1 MYSSNLRSTAGGCLR
16 DRWNP
21 PRSLLLTLSKLNNGH
36 NGLKLPITWSKNNHG
51 VYVQDKDDVEA
62 AECLQFVQSGL
73 LTFLDT
79 LHINGLIELH
89 KIVWDWRRSF
99 EETEQEIAKKIE
111 TICSSSR
118 QATILTHSTGAL
130 LAWPTI
136 SRHPEFFSCWINA
149 AGCLLKGNNLFLSDF
164 DRGYM
169 MGSLRMLSKEAF
181 FTFPG
186 LYSYFAILG
195 EEFGGTG
202 ESDLIDSDG
211 KYYTPQEIDIHK
223 VSTWEEFK
231 LGIFGWKSQ
240 VTAQEREHLQHCLD
254 TAKRFRQKT
263 VLKGGNPHD
272 SSFLDKDRNAY
283 NHLKIVCYGTDKLKS
298 HSAFEID
305 INNKTIDTSVS
316 KLQAS
321 GDGTLFA
328 TNWQQVPGG
337 LKREIVMAEDG
348 SNHVSLV
355 NDKKLRGV
363 LLDNFF
369 AGDELKRASA
379 ESLLK

>member
-1 MYSSNLRSTAGGCLR
+1 M
-16 DRWNP
+16 
-21 PRSLLLTLSKLNNGH
+21 
-36 NGLKLPITWSKNNHG
+36 
-51 VYVQDKDDVEA
+51 
-62 AECLQFVQSGL
+62 
-73 LTFLDT
+73 
-79 LHINGLIELH
+79 
-89 KIVWDWRRSF
+89 
-99 EETEQEIAKKIE
+99 
-111 TICSSSR
+111 
-118 QATILTHSTGAL
+118 
-130 LAWPTI
+130 
-136 SRHPEFFSCWINA
+136 
-149 AGCLLKGNNLFLSDF
+149 
-164 DRGYM
+164 
-169 MGSLRMLSKEAF
+169 
-181 FTFPG
+181 
-186 LYSYFAILG
+186 
-195 EEFGGTG
+195 
-202 ESDLIDSDG
+202 
-211 KYYTPQEIDIHK
+211 
-223 VSTWEEFK
+223 
-231 LGIFGWKSQ
+231 
-240 VTAQEREHLQHCLD
+240 
-254 TAKRFRQKT
+254 
-263 VLKGGNPHD
+263 KGGNPHD

-337 LKREIVMAEDG
+337 LKREIVLAEDG